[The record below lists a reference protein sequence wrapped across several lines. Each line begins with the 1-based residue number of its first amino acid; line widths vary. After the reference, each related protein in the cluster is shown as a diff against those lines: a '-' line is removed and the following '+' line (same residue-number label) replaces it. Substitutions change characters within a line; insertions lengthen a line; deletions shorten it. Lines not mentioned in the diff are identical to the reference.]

1 MKRAPWVHE
10 HAEAVLTYN
19 RLAEQFGL
27 TPMART
33 RLGHAGVAAPV
44 LTLSL
49 DPPIVGPLWRGPV
62 EAVMLEPVEAVV

>member
-1 MKRAPWVHE
+1 MSVSPLRYDNDAGLPLAWVPRNDEAGAGVRE

-33 RLGHAGVAAPV
+33 RLG
-44 LTLSL
+44 
-49 DPPIVGPLWRGPV
+49 
-62 EAVMLEPVEAVV
+62 MLELQRQSSH

>member
-1 MKRAPWVHE
+1 MKRAPWVRE

-33 RLGHAGVAAPV
+33 RLG
-44 LTLSL
+44 
-49 DPPIVGPLWRGPV
+49 
-62 EAVMLEPVEAVV
+62 MLELQRQSSH